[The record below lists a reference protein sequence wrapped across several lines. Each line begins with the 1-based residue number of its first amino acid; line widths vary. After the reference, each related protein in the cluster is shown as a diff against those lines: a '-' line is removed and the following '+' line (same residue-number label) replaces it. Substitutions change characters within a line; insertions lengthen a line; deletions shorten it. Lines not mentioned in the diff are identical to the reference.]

1 MKTKTIILELDHE
14 DLENLFSTGL
24 YGSNYLDADY
34 VQNEDLADYECFED
48 KLAKSVLAGRAIT
61 FRDMYAEGCVYGNL
75 PHEIED
81 SDDEVVSYRVT
92 LEDIKRG
99 LEKAADTCP
108 WAFRAF
114 ADEDS
119 PNWDY
124 YAGDALLQ
132 IIIFGELIYG

>member
-1 MKTKTIILELDHE
+1 MEIKTTIVSISHKELV
-14 DLENLFSTGL
+14 NLFATGL
-24 YGSNYLDADY
+24 YGSSYLDADY
-34 VQNEDLADYECFED
+34 ESNDDLADCECFED
-48 KLAKSVLAGRAIT
+48 KLAQSVLAGRTII

-75 PHEIED
+75 PHAIED
-81 SDDEVVSYRVT
+81 DEDVVYKVT

-99 LEKAADTCP
+99 LERAAETCP

-132 IIIFGELIYG
+132 TIVFGELIYG

>member
-1 MKTKTIILELDHE
+1 MEIKTTIVSISREELV
-14 DLENLFSTGL
+14 NLFATGL
-24 YGSNYLDADY
+24 YGSSYLDADY
-34 VQNEDLADYECFED
+34 ESNDDLADCECFED
-48 KLAKSVLAGRAIT
+48 KLAVSLLAGRSIT
-61 FRDMYAEGCVYGNL
+61 FRDMYAEGYFYGEL
-75 PHEIED
+75 PRVIDDNDED
-81 SDDEVVSYRVT
+81 VIHTET

-99 LEKAADTCP
+99 LEKAADIFP

-132 IIIFGELIYG
+132 TIVFGELIYG

>member
-1 MKTKTIILELDHE
+1 MKTKTIVLEIDHE

-34 VQNEDLADYECFED
+34 AQHEDLADYECFED
-48 KLAKSVLAGRAIT
+48 KLAQSVLAGRSIT

-75 PHEIED
+75 PHTIYE
-81 SDDEVVSYRVT
+81 DEVTYEVT

-114 ADEDS
+114 VDDTS
-119 PNWDY
+119 DWDY
-124 YAGDALLQ
+124 LAGDALLQ
-132 IIIFGELIYG
+132 TIVFGELIYG

>member
-1 MKTKTIILELDHE
+1 MEIKTTIVSISREELV
-14 DLENLFSTGL
+14 NLFATGL

-34 VQNEDLADYECFED
+34 ESNDDLADCECFED
-48 KLAKSVLAGRAIT
+48 KLAQSVLAGRSIT
-61 FRDMYAEGCVYGNL
+61 FRDMYAEGYAHGEL
-75 PHEIED
+75 PRVIDDNDED
-81 SDDEVVSYRVT
+81 VIYTVT
-92 LEDIKRG
+92 LDDIKRG
-99 LEKAADTCP
+99 LEKAAETCP

-132 IIIFGELIYG
+132 TIVFGELIYG